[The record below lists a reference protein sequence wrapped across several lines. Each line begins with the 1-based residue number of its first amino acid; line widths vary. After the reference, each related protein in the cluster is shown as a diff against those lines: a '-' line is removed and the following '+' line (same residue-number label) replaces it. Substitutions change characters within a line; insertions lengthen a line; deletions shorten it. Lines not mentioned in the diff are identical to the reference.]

1 MTARADQNRFRMKR
15 RNAQMKFLLENFK
28 KPVLLSDEKG
38 DIKYDENG
46 YSPTGISLAILNCNI
61 ENNCKG
67 DVISTNQISTFM
79 SHIQGYLP
87 KDLRPS
93 DYRCKPLFTYNTF
106 SSNCD
111 IGEDTME
118 LLESMREWYY
128 SMKYQIMNDITFK
141 YYMSGKIQFNELL
154 KRRFK
159 NEYSEKVEQTVQA
172 AVKAD
177 NSINI
182 IVEPYTEEDN

>member
-28 KPVLLSDEKG
+28 KPVLLSDDNG

-67 DVISTNQISTFM
+67 DTISPNQISTFM

-106 SSNCD
+106 CSNCD
-111 IGEDTME
+111 IGEETME
-118 LLESMREWYY
+118 LLDSMREWYY
-128 SMKYQIMNDITFK
+128 NMKHQIMNDITFK

-159 NEYSEKVEQTVQA
+159 NEYSEKIENDVTANVES
-172 AVKAD
+172 D
-177 NSINI
+177 NKINI
-182 IVEPYTEEDN
+182 IIEDA